1 MGVNY
6 VENEEVHVENG
17 GIYVK
22 KCTIY
27 VDFGG
32 GFGGHI
38 NTERGIK
45 PPSKWFGRCA

>member
-6 VENEEVHVENG
+6 VENEGVHVENG

-27 VDFGG
+27 VENDWRFWA
-32 GFGGHI
+32 HI
-38 NTERGIK
+38 NK
-45 PPSKWFGRCA
+45 

>member
-6 VENEEVHVENG
+6 VENEGVHVENG

-27 VDFGG
+27 VEIDGRFWA
-32 GFGGHI
+32 HI
-38 NTERGIK
+38 NK
-45 PPSKWFGRCA
+45 